1 MNDCKTRSGRA
12 FDRQA
17 WTYDTARFGSHAR
30 GLYPVLLEQL
40 AQIPHGSVL
49 DVGCGTGE
57 LLREVGSGFRRP
69 PGQGW
74 ICRPICW
81 RWPGKSW
88 AARWSWCRGTPS
100 ACPLPTGG
108 LRCCCATTL
117 STTIPTRARRRRSL
131 PGCSSPAACSCW
143 ETARPPAGAAGGG
156 CGPKP
161 CFPCP
166 CCRRRGDVRLYSGAE
181 LAALLEPH
189 FHGVEFRRVGRSSL
203 LVWGVR

>member
-1 MNDCKTRSGRA
+1 MTPPASAAMPVGCTRCCWSSLSR
-12 FDRQA
+12 FP
-17 WTYDTARFGSHAR
+17 TARFWTWAAAR
-30 GLYPVLLEQL
+30 E
-40 AQIPHGSVL
+40 SC
-49 DVGCGTGE
+49 CG
-57 LLREVGSGFRRP
+57 RWGSGFRRP

-143 ETARPPAGAAGGG
+143 ETARPRRG
-156 CGPKP
+156 CGGWPT
-161 CFPCP
+161 CSSPCP
-166 CCRRRGDVRLYSGAE
+166 ARGTCASTA
-181 LAALLEPH
+181 
-189 FHGVEFRRVGRSSL
+189 GRSWPPCWNPTSTAWSSGG
-203 LVWGVR
+203 WGAPACWSGGFGKTKSTGPPHMRRARAGYSSMAK

>member
-1 MNDCKTRSGRA
+1 MTPPASAAMPVGCTRCCWSSLPR
-12 FDRQA
+12 FP
-17 WTYDTARFGSHAR
+17 TARFWTWAAAR
-30 GLYPVLLEQL
+30 E
-40 AQIPHGSVL
+40 SC
-49 DVGCGTGE
+49 CG
-57 LLREVGSGFRRP
+57 RWGSGFRRP

-143 ETARPPAGAAGGG
+143 ETARPRRG
-156 CGPKP
+156 CGGWPT
-161 CFPCP
+161 CSSPCP
-166 CCRRRGDVRLYSGAE
+166 ARGTCASTA
-181 LAALLEPH
+181 
-189 FHGVEFRRVGRSSL
+189 GRSWPPCWNPTSTAWSSGG
-203 LVWGVR
+203 WGAPACWSGGFGKTKSTGPPHMRRARAGYSSMAK

>member
-1 MNDCKTRSGRA
+1 MTPPASAAMPVGCTRCCWSSLSR
-12 FDRQA
+12 FP
-17 WTYDTARFGSHAR
+17 TARFWTWAAAR
-30 GLYPVLLEQL
+30 E
-40 AQIPHGSVL
+40 SC
-49 DVGCGTGE
+49 CG
-57 LLREVGSGFRRP
+57 RWGSGFRRP

-143 ETARPPAGAAGGG
+143 ETARPRRG
-156 CGPKP
+156 CGGWPT
-161 CFPCP
+161 CSSPCP
-166 CCRRRGDVRLYSGAE
+166 ARGTCASTA
-181 LAALLEPH
+181 
-189 FHGVEFRRVGRSSL
+189 GRSWPPCWNPTSTAWSSGG
-203 LVWGVR
+203 WGAPACWSGGFGKTKSTGPPHMRRACAGYSSMAK